1 VRVQVGTANAYQIE
15 LAAAGASGDE
25 IVVTATRQVEFSQ
38 TTTGTSI
45 DVSELSQR
53 EPIARNITGLILLTP
68 SAIPSDTAFALAS
81 GQSLAP
87 ASISGATGAE
97 NAFFINGLNTTNF
110 INGLGGATVPF
121 DFYQT
126 VEVKTGGYQ
135 AEFGRAIGGVVNAV
149 TKSGSNDFT
158 GGLHANWAPNDL
170 LEDRPNALFR
180 QYSMYDN
187 DTFDATAELGGPIL
201 RDHLFFYG
209 LYQHRDIEQ
218 QTASTGGVVNRTT
231 QDDPF
236 WGAKIDAF
244 ITDDHHLE
252 YTFWD
257 TTATIDGTQYE
268 FDPNTNIVD
277 PTPILTTETRQ
288 GGENWVA
295 RYTGA
300 FTDWLTVSAAYG
312 NSQTDAAATNSLI
325 GIPLIQDVGGLDPA
339 NCSTSAPC
347 FVSGSNPTAATTS
360 PFDSERTFYRADID
374 VFFDLLGEHHVRFGF
389 DHEDTTMNQQSFRNG
404 GTAGN
409 GFLDGG
415 NVTLRRTGPG
425 GTASIGIP
433 EATQDFIR
441 RRMFISGGGF
451 EGETE
456 AIYIQDSWDVT
467 DRLNLSLGWRRDQYS
482 VANPLGE
489 TFIEFDDEQAIRA
502 GFSYDVFG
510 DRSGRLYGFYGRYYL
525 PVPSNTA
532 FRQAAPA
539 QDLDENFYPLAG
551 PGGALVQADIDA
563 ILAGNWGAFQQ
574 ATGGSSDVDCPAA
587 VLSVWL
593 LNGGDPTTNACVVRN
608 NGLAPQVES
617 LRALNLA
624 STYEDEFLIGY
635 ETQLGSDWTAGV
647 SLTYRDLGRVSE
659 DALID
664 QGIVAYC
671 AANGIVAAD
680 PDGPDNIDGNA
691 DDDLEC
697 SEVYTG
703 QTSYFIINPGEDATV
718 HLGAAG
724 GPLDNQTITITAQQL
739 GLPEVRREYL
749 GLVFT
754 LERPFDGTWGLNAS
768 YTLSKSEGN
777 FEGALQSD
785 VGQVDPGITEDF
797 DFLAFIPGHYGLLP
811 NHRAHQLKI
820 RGSYALT
827 ENLLVGG
834 NFSVTSPR
842 HYGCIG
848 SAAGYL
854 DGDVADDS
862 YGVPADARFCNGVI
876 VDRGSVFDTDWLYN
890 TDLSLRYDL
899 PSSIMS
905 FGNLTLRADVFNLF
919 NEQGVQEA
927 NEGGELGAGIPD
939 PDYQAPIAYQT
950 PRSIRFGVDWTF

>member
-1 VRVQVGTANAYQIE
+1 
-15 LAAAGASGDE
+15 
-25 IVVTATRQVEFSQ
+25 
-38 TTTGTSI
+38 
-45 DVSELSQR
+45 
-53 EPIARNITGLILLTP
+53 
-68 SAIPSDTAFALAS
+68 
-81 GQSLAP
+81 LAP

-158 GGLHANWAPNDL
+158 GGVHVNFAPNDL
-170 LEDRPNALFR
+170 LEDRPNAEFR
-180 QYSMYDN
+180 QYSLYDS
-187 DTFDATAELGGPIL
+187 DQTTATVELGGPIL
-201 RDHLFFYG
+201 RDHLFFYA
-209 LYQHRDIEQ
+209 LYEHRDIEN
-218 QTASTGGVVNRTT
+218 QTAATSGVLNRTT

-244 ITDDHHLE
+244 VTDDHHLE

-257 TTATIDGTQYE
+257 TTATIDGAQYE
-268 FDPNTNIVD
+268 FDPATNQLLD
-277 PTPILTTETRQ
+277 PNPILLTETFQ
-288 GGENWVA
+288 GGENWVG

-312 NSQTDAAATNSLI
+312 NSQTDAAALNNLGTVPQVFNQ
-325 GIPLIQDVGGLDPA
+325 GEVMGEAGCDP
-339 NCSTSAPC
+339 SAPC
-347 FVSGSNPTAATTS
+347 FVSGANPVSATTF
-360 PFDSERTFYRADID
+360 PFNSERTFYRADID
-374 VFFDLLGEHHVRFGF
+374 VFFNLMGEHHVRFGY
-389 DHEDTTMNQQSFRNG
+389 DHEDTTMNQLSVRNG

-409 GFLDGG
+409 AFLDGG
-415 NVTLRRTGPG
+415 SVTLRNTGFQPAAG
-425 GTASIGIP
+425 VGIP
-433 EATQDFIR
+433 QANQDYIR

-451 EGETE
+451 EGKTE

-467 DRLNLSLGWRRDQYS
+467 DRLNLSVGWRRDQYS
-482 VANPLGE
+482 VDNGAGE
-489 TFIEFDDEQAIRA
+489 NFIDFDDEQAIRA

-532 FRQAAPA
+532 FRAAAPA
-539 QDLDENFYPLAG
+539 IDIDENFFPL
-551 PGGALVQADIDA
+551 GGAGTSITQADIDA
-563 ILAGNWGAFQQ
+563 ILAGDWNLFPQ
-574 ATGGSSDVDCPAA
+574 ATGGASQTVCPTG

-593 LNGGDPTTNACVVRN
+593 TNGGAAGTAACTVRN
-608 NGLAPQVES
+608 NGLAPDIES
-617 LRALNLA
+617 VRSLNLG

-635 ETQLGSDWTAGV
+635 ETSLGSDWTAGV

-659 DALID
+659 DAKID
-664 QGIVAYC
+664 RGVLAYC
-671 AANGIVAAD
+671 ADHGYNLAT
-680 PDGPDNIDGNA
+680 
-691 DDDLEC
+691 EC
-697 SEVYTG
+697 GDVSATAGVQPYSDASFT
-703 QTSYFIINPGEDATV
+703 YFILNPGEDSHV
-718 HLGAAG
+718 ILPHGI
-724 GPLDNQTITITAQQL
+724 GPGNTITDVTLTAEQL
-739 GLPEVRREYL
+739 GFPEVRREYL

-754 LERPFDGTWGLNAS
+754 LERPFDGTWGMNAS

-827 ENLLVGG
+827 EDLLVGG
-834 NFSVTSPR
+834 NLSVTSPR

-848 SAAGYL
+848 AATGYA
-854 DGDVADDS
+854 DGLIADDS
-862 YGVPADARFCNGVI
+862 YGAGSDARICNGVV
-876 VDRGSVFDTDWLYN
+876 VDRGSVFESDWLYN
-890 TDLSLRYDL
+890 VDLSLRYEL
-899 PSSIMS
+899 PEAINP
-905 FGNLTLRADVFNLF
+905 FGNLSLRADIFNVF

-927 NEGGELGAGIPD
+927 DEVGEFGVGAPNPNYG
-939 PDYQAPIAYQT
+939 APIAYQT
-950 PRSIRFGVDWTF
+950 PRSVRFGFDWTF